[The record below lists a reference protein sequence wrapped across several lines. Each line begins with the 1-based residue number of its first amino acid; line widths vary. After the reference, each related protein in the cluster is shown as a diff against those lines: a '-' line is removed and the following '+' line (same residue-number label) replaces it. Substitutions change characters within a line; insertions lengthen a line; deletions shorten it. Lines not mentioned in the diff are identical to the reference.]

1 MLDVV
6 SKTGATVPALWLADI
21 ETLPIEIDARTN
33 VVLGAE
39 LTLARRFAI
48 SAYDA
53 AYLELA
59 FRKNLSLMTR
69 DKRLGEAAS
78 NLGLLWKP

>member
-1 MLDVV
+1 
-6 SKTGATVPALWLADI
+6 
-21 ETLPIEIDARTN
+21 
-33 VVLGAE
+33 VLGAE